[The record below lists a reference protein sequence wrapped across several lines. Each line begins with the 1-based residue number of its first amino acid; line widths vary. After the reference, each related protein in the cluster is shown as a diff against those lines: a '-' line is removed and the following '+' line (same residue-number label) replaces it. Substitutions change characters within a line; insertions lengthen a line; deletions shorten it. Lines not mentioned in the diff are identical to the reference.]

1 MSSTLY
7 SRLFLDLAREIE
19 SGRRPVGSRLP
30 SIRQLSR
37 ERGISKSTVLAAYDR
52 LEAEGLIAA
61 RPRSGYY
68 VIDTT
73 TRDAAAPRLPQTS
86 QPECTPLPVTSGQ
99 ILLDIMQRGTA
110 FDLLKDTHHEQGNTA
125 LRRCLS
131 RAQRRQTLSAQQNYD
146 EPQGSERLR
155 LLLSQR
161 LMQGGSRI
169 GRDELVITGGCQH
182 ALMLALMA
190 TTRPGDIVA
199 VESPGYYGVLQLIEA
214 LNLKALELPSSA
226 SHGLSPD
233 ALELALQHWPVK
245 VLVVS
250 PSYGTP
256 TGACMPESNKQ
267 RILELMTRKGVP
279 VIEDDIY
286 GELSFSGLRPPTLHS
301 YDKSG
306 SVLLCSSVSK
316 SLSRDLRVGW
326 IAPGRYLDQVRHLK
340 LVTTLAS
347 CQAQQEGLAFY
358 LEAGNF
364 DRYLRLRR
372 ERLRIQYRELRELL
386 HQHLPMLESCSQPR
400 GGLSLW
406 LELPASIDTIQLYHR
421 AQTEGLVLTPG
432 RLFTAQSRYG
442 NALRLSFAFPWTE
455 QRQKS
460 VTKLGMLIR
469 EQLSQ
474 P

>member
-1 MSSTLY
+1 M
-7 SRLFLDLAREIE
+7 DLAREIE
-19 SGRRPVGSRLP
+19 SGRRPAGSRLP

-37 ERGISKSTVLAAYDR
+37 ERGVSKSTILAAYDR

-68 VIDTT
+68 VIDTAT
-73 TRDAAAPRLPQTS
+73 GDVTEPGLPRIS
-86 QPECTPLPVTSGQ
+86 QPETTPLPVTSGQ

-110 FDLLKDTHHEQGNTA
+110 FDLLKDSQPELGNSA
-125 LRRCLS
+125 LRRCLA
-131 RAQRRQTLSAQQNYD
+131 RAQRRQSLSAQQSYD

-155 LLLSQR
+155 SLLSQR
-161 LMQGGSRI
+161 LMQGGSRL
-169 GRDELVITGGCQH
+169 GRDDLVITGGCQH

-199 VESPGYYGVLQLIEA
+199 IESPGYYGVLQLIEA

-233 ALELALQHWPVK
+233 ALELALHHWPVK
-245 VLVVS
+245 ALVVS

-256 TGACMPESNKQ
+256 TGACMPEPHKQ
-267 RILELMTRKGVP
+267 RILELMSRKGLP
-279 VIEDDIY
+279 IIEDDIY
-286 GELSFSGLRPPTLHS
+286 GELSFSALRPPTLHS
-301 YDKSG
+301 YDRSG

-316 SLSRDLRVGW
+316 SLSRDLRIGW
-326 IAPGRYLDQVRHLK
+326 IAPGRYLDQIRHLK

-372 ERLRIQYRELRELL
+372 EQLRSQYRELRELL
-386 HQHLPMLESCSQPR
+386 HRHLPMLESCSQPQ

-406 LELPASIDTIQLYHR
+406 IELPPSIDTIQLYHT
-421 AQTEGLVLTPG
+421 AQAEGLILTPG

-442 NALRLSFAFPWTE
+442 NALRLSFAFPWTD
-455 QRQKS
+455 RRRYS
-460 VTKLGMLIR
+460 LDRLGSLIR
-469 EQLSQ
+469 EQQSQ